1 MPIKNVIAGIQIT
14 HLPTGIIAGSPD
26 KANGLFLASGR
37 LQGHFLEEAINM
49 LAFLPQFCYLLFS
62 CTIKRFVRV
71 SLGKR
76 MFAILSDIHSN
87 IEALSTVMAD
97 IEKRGIKTIYCLGD
111 VVGYGP
117 NPRECLDLIIERSK
131 WCVLGN
137 HDYAVFYE
145 PTNFNYGAEQASFWT
160 RDVLESEEDKKLGDR
175 RWSFLGELSMRHT
188 LETELGPASAVIDFV
203 HASPRRPVNEYIF
216 PDDVYTNPMKVR
228 LLFEK
233 IQHVCFVGHTHMPGV
248 FLDEPDFYPPDELGG
263 SYPIINEEKAIVNIG
278 SVGQPRDKDNRASYV
293 YVEDNRV
300 HFVRLEYDFETTMSK
315 IYEIDQLDN
324 FHADR
329 LRDGR

>member
-1 MPIKNVIAGIQIT
+1 
-14 HLPTGIIAGSPD
+14 
-26 KANGLFLASGR
+26 
-37 LQGHFLEEAINM
+37 
-49 LAFLPQFCYLLFS
+49 
-62 CTIKRFVRV
+62 
-71 SLGKR
+71 
-76 MFAILSDIHSN
+76 MFAVLSDIHSN
-87 IEALSTVMAD
+87 IEALSVVMAD

-117 NPRECLDLIIERSK
+117 NPRECLDLMIEKSK

-160 RDVLESEEDKKLGDR
+160 RNVLESEEDKELGDK
-175 RWSFLGELSMRHT
+175 RWSFLGELPMRRT
-188 LETELGPASAVIDFV
+188 LEAKLGPTSAVIDFV
-203 HASPRRPVNEYIF
+203 HASPRKPVNEYIF

-263 SYPIINEEKAIVNIG
+263 TYPIINEEKAIINIG
-278 SVGQPRDKDNRASYV
+278 SVGQPRDKDNRAGYV

-300 HFVRLEYDFETTMSK
+300 QFVRLEYDFETTMSK